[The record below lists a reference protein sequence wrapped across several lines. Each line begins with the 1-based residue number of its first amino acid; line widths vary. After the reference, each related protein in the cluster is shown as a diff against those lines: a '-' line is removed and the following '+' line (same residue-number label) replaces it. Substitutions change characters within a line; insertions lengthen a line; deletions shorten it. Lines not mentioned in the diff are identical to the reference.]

1 MIWSTNLRF
10 NLDKSPYREAYG
22 YLKNMDRKA
31 HKSINKV
38 VAIAVCEHFKRL
50 EKSVN
55 DPYFE
60 TREREDNFVN
70 RIVEAV
76 KIAVEKSMPSFM
88 AAYITAKLSDISSPI
103 INNTVSESSVLKEE
117 ISDIVAD
124 NIDFDF
130 VGE

>member
-10 NLDKSPYREAYG
+10 NLDKSPYREAYR
-22 YLKNMDRKA
+22 YLKNMDRRA

-38 VAIAVCEHFKRL
+38 VAVAVCEHFRWL
-50 EKSVN
+50 EKSEN

-70 RIVEAV
+70 RIVQAV
-76 KIAVEKSMPSFM
+76 GNAVEKAMPSFM

-103 INNTVSESSVLKEE
+103 INDTVSENSVLKED
-117 ISDIVAD
+117 ISDTAAD
-124 NIDFDF
+124 DIDFDF
-130 VGE
+130 VGN

>member
-10 NLDKSPYREAYG
+10 NLDKSPYREAYS

-50 EKSVN
+50 KKSAN

-70 RIVEAV
+70 RIVESV
-76 KIAVEKSMPSFM
+76 KIAVERAMPSFM

-103 INNTVSESSVLKEE
+103 INNTVSENSVLKEE
-117 ISDIVAD
+117 ISDTAAD
-124 NIDFDF
+124 DIDFDF

>member
-50 EKSVN
+50 EKSAN

-76 KIAVEKSMPSFM
+76 KIAVEKAMPSFM
-88 AAYITAKLSDISSPI
+88 AAYITAKLSNVPNIAISS
-103 INNTVSESSVLKEE
+103 TASENSVLKEE
-117 ISDIVAD
+117 NSDTAAD
-124 NIDFDF
+124 NIDFEF

>member
-10 NLDKSPYREAYG
+10 NLDKSPYREAYS
-22 YLKNMDRKA
+22 YLKNMDRKT

-50 EKSVN
+50 EKSAN

-76 KIAVEKSMPSFM
+76 KTAVENAMPSFM
-88 AAYITAKLSDISSPI
+88 TAYITAKLTDIPNVSIGRI
-103 INNTVSESSVLKEE
+103 ISENSVLKGEN
-117 ISDIVAD
+117 SNTAAD
-124 NIDFDF
+124 DIDFDF

>member
-22 YLKNMDRKA
+22 YLKNMDRKI

-50 EKSVN
+50 EKSAN

-60 TREREDNFVN
+60 TREHEDNFIN
-70 RIVEAV
+70 RIVKAV
-76 KIAVEKSMPSFM
+76 KVAVEKAMPSFM
-88 AAYITAKLSDISSPI
+88 AAYITAKLSDIPNVSRC
-103 INNTVSESSVLKEE
+103 NTVSENSVLKED
-117 ISDIVAD
+117 ISDTSAD

>member
-22 YLKNMDRKA
+22 YLKNMDRKT

-50 EKSVN
+50 EKSKN

-60 TREREDNFVN
+60 TWEREDFFIN
-70 RIVEAV
+70 RIVETV
-76 KIAVEKSMPSFM
+76 KIAVEKAMPSFM
-88 AAYITAKLSDISSPI
+88 AAYITAKLADIPSPI
-103 INNTVSESSVLKEE
+103 TNATVSENSVLKEE
-117 ISDIVAD
+117 NCDTSAD
-124 NIDFDF
+124 NIDFEF

>member
-50 EKSVN
+50 EKSAN

-76 KIAVEKSMPSFM
+76 KIAVEKAMPSFM
-88 AAYITAKLSDISSPI
+88 VAYITAKLSGIPNGSISS
-103 INNTVSESSVLKEE
+103 TVSESSVLKEE
-117 ISDIVAD
+117 ISDTAAD
-124 NIDFDF
+124 DIDFDF

>member
-10 NLDKSPYREAYG
+10 NLDKSPYREAYS

-50 EKSVN
+50 EKSKN

-76 KIAVEKSMPSFM
+76 KIAVEKAMPSFM
-88 AAYITAKLSDISSPI
+88 AAYITAKLSDITNGSISS
-103 INNTVSESSVLKEE
+103 TASENVVLKEE
-117 ISDIVAD
+117 NSDTTAD
-124 NIDFDF
+124 DIDFEF

>member
-10 NLDKSPYREAYG
+10 NLDKSPYREAYS
-22 YLKNMDRKA
+22 YLKNMDRKT

-50 EKSVN
+50 EKSKN

-76 KIAVEKSMPSFM
+76 KTAVEKAMPSFM
-88 AAYITAKLSDISSPI
+88 AAYITAKLADISSPI
-103 INNTVSESSVLKEE
+103 INDTISENVVLKEE
-117 ISDIVAD
+117 FSDAAAD
-124 NIDFDF
+124 DIDFDF

>member
-22 YLKNMDRKA
+22 YLKNMDRKT

-38 VAIAVCEHFKRL
+38 VATAVCEHFRRL
-50 EKSVN
+50 EKSKN

-76 KIAVEKSMPSFM
+76 KIAVEKAMPSFM
-88 AAYITAKLSDISSPI
+88 AAYITAKLADIPNISNI
-103 INNTVSESSVLKEE
+103 GTTSENAVLKEE
-117 ISDIVAD
+117 ISDTPAYE
-124 NIDFDF
+124 IDFDF
-130 VGE
+130 VGD

>member
-22 YLKNMDRKA
+22 YLKNMDRQA

-50 EKSVN
+50 EKSKN

-60 TREREDNFVN
+60 TRERENNFVN
-70 RIVEAV
+70 RIVGAV
-76 KIAVEKSMPSFM
+76 KIAVENAMPSFM

-103 INNTVSESSVLKEE
+103 VNNTVSENLVLKNEN
-117 ISDIVAD
+117 SDTAAD
-124 NIDFDF
+124 DIDFEF

>member
-22 YLKNMDRKA
+22 YLKNMDRQA

-50 EKSVN
+50 EKSEN

-60 TREREDNFVN
+60 TREREDNFVK

-76 KIAVEKSMPSFM
+76 KTAVEKAMPSFM
-88 AAYITAKLSDISSPI
+88 AAYITAKLSDIPNISRDS
-103 INNTVSESSVLKEE
+103 TVSENSVLKEE
-117 ISDIVAD
+117 ISDTAAD
-124 NIDFDF
+124 DIDFDF
-130 VGE
+130 VGN

>member
-22 YLKNMDRKA
+22 YLKNMDRKT

-38 VAIAVCEHFKRL
+38 VATAVCEHFKRL
-50 EKSVN
+50 EKNAN

-76 KIAVEKSMPSFM
+76 KIAVEKAMPTFM
-88 AAYITAKLSDISSPI
+88 AAYITAKLTDIP
-103 INNTVSESSVLKEE
+103 NVSIGSTASENSVLKQE
-117 ISDIVAD
+117 ISNTTAD
-124 NIDFDF
+124 DIDFDF

>member
-10 NLDKSPYREAYG
+10 NLDKSPYREAYN
-22 YLKNMDRKA
+22 YLKNMDRKT

-38 VAIAVCEHFKRL
+38 VAIAVCEHFRRF
-50 EKSVN
+50 EKSKN

-70 RIVEAV
+70 RIIEAV
-76 KIAVEKSMPSFM
+76 KIAVEKAMPSFM
-88 AAYITAKLSDISSPI
+88 AAYITAKLSDIPSPI
-103 INNTVSESSVLKEE
+103 INDTVSENSVLKED
-117 ISDIVAD
+117 ISDTSAD
-124 NIDFDF
+124 DIDFDF

>member
-22 YLKNMDRKA
+22 YLKNMDRKT

-38 VAIAVCEHFKRL
+38 VAIAVCEHFKQL
-50 EKSVN
+50 EKSKN

-60 TREREDNFVN
+60 TRERENFFIN

-76 KIAVEKSMPSFM
+76 KIAVEKAMPSFM
-88 AAYITAKLSDISSPI
+88 AAYITEKLADISSPV
-103 INNTVSESSVLKEE
+103 INNTVSENSVLKEE
-117 ISDIVAD
+117 FSDTSAD
-124 NIDFDF
+124 NIDFEF

>member
-22 YLKNMDRKA
+22 YLKNMDRKI

-38 VAIAVCEHFKRL
+38 VATAVCEHFRQL
-50 EKSVN
+50 EKSQN

-70 RIVEAV
+70 RIIEAV
-76 KIAVEKSMPSFM
+76 KIAVEKAMPSFM
-88 AAYITAKLSDISSPI
+88 AAYITAKLSDIPSPI
-103 INNTVSESSVLKEE
+103 INDTVSENSVLKED
-117 ISDIVAD
+117 ISDTSAD
-124 NIDFDF
+124 DIDFDF

>member
-1 MIWSTNLRF
+1 MIWSTNLQF
-10 NLDKSPYREAYG
+10 NLDKSPYREAYS

-38 VAIAVCEHFKRL
+38 VATAVCEHFKRL
-50 EKSVN
+50 EKSAN

-70 RIVEAV
+70 RIVESV
-76 KIAVEKSMPSFM
+76 KTAVEKAMPSFM
-88 AAYITAKLSDISSPI
+88 AAYITAKLADIP
-103 INNTVSESSVLKEE
+103 NVSIGSTISENSVLKEE
-117 ISDIVAD
+117 ISDTAAD
-124 NIDFDF
+124 DIDFDF

>member
-10 NLDKSPYREAYG
+10 NLDKSPYREAYS

-50 EKSVN
+50 EKSAN

-70 RIVEAV
+70 RIVETV
-76 KIAVEKSMPSFM
+76 KIAVEKAMPSFM
-88 AAYITAKLSDISSPI
+88 AAYITAKLSDITNVSIGS
-103 INNTVSESSVLKEE
+103 TVSENLVLKEE
-117 ISDIVAD
+117 NFDTAAGD
-124 NIDFDF
+124 IDFEF

>member
-38 VAIAVCEHFKRL
+38 VAIAVCEHFKRF
-50 EKSVN
+50 EKSAN

-76 KIAVEKSMPSFM
+76 KTAVEKAMPSFM
-88 AAYITAKLSDISSPI
+88 AAYITTKLSNIPSPI
-103 INNTVSESSVLKEE
+103 INNTVSENVVFKEE
-117 ISDIVAD
+117 NFDTAAD
-124 NIDFDF
+124 DIDFEF

>member
-10 NLDKSPYREAYG
+10 NTDRSPYREAYLF
-22 YLKNMDRKA
+22 LKNMDRKV

-38 VAIAVCEHFKRL
+38 VAISVCEYFKRF
-50 EKSVN
+50 EKSKN

-76 KIAVEKSMPSFM
+76 KIAVEKAMPTFM
-88 AAYITAKLSDISSPI
+88 AAYITAKLSDIPNASTGS
-103 INNTVSESSVLKEE
+103 TVSENSVLKEE
-117 ISDIVAD
+117 NSDTAAD
-124 NIDFDF
+124 DIDFDF
-130 VGE
+130 VGN

>member
-22 YLKNMDRKA
+22 YLKNMDRKT

-38 VAIAVCEHFKRL
+38 VAIAVCEHFRRL
-50 EKSVN
+50 EKSKN

-76 KIAVEKSMPSFM
+76 KIAVEKAMPNFM
-88 AAYITAKLSDISSPI
+88 AAYIMAKLIDISSPV
-103 INNTVSESSVLKEE
+103 INDTVSENSVLKEE
-117 ISDIVAD
+117 ISDTSAD
-124 NIDFDF
+124 NIDFEF

>member
-38 VAIAVCEHFKRL
+38 VATAVCEHFKRL
-50 EKSVN
+50 EKSAD

-60 TREREDNFVN
+60 TREREDNFMN
-70 RIVEAV
+70 RIVESV
-76 KIAVEKSMPSFM
+76 KIAVEKAMPSFM
-88 AAYITAKLSDISSPI
+88 AAYITAKLSDIPNASRGS
-103 INNTVSESSVLKEE
+103 TVSENSVLKEE
-117 ISDIVAD
+117 NSDTVAD
-124 NIDFDF
+124 DIDFDF

>member
-22 YLKNMDRKA
+22 YLKNMDRKT

-38 VAIAVCEHFKRL
+38 VATAVCEHFRRL
-50 EKSVN
+50 EKSKN

-60 TREREDNFVN
+60 TRGREDNFVN
-70 RIVEAV
+70 RIVESV
-76 KIAVEKSMPSFM
+76 KIAVEKAMPSFM
-88 AAYITAKLSDISSPI
+88 AAYITAKLSDIPNVSRGS
-103 INNTVSESSVLKEE
+103 TVSKNTVLKED
-117 ISDIVAD
+117 ISDNSAD

>member
-10 NLDKSPYREAYG
+10 NLDKSPYREAYS
-22 YLKNMDRKA
+22 YLKNMDRKT

-50 EKSVN
+50 EKSAN

-76 KIAVEKSMPSFM
+76 KTAVENAMPSFM
-88 AAYITAKLSDISSPI
+88 AAYITAKLADIPNGSLGS
-103 INNTVSESSVLKEE
+103 TVSENAVLKAE
-117 ISDIVAD
+117 ISDTAAD

>member
-10 NLDKSPYREAYG
+10 NLDKSPYREAYS

-38 VAIAVCEHFKRL
+38 VATAVCEHFKRL
-50 EKSVN
+50 KKSNN

-76 KIAVEKSMPSFM
+76 KIAVEKAMPSFM
-88 AAYITAKLSDISSPI
+88 AAYITAKLSDIPNVSIGS
-103 INNTVSESSVLKEE
+103 TVSENVVLKEE
-117 ISDIVAD
+117 NFDTAAD
-124 NIDFDF
+124 NIDFEF

>member
-22 YLKNMDRKA
+22 YLKNMDRKT

-38 VAIAVCEHFKRL
+38 VAIAVCEHFKKL
-50 EKSVN
+50 EKSKN

-70 RIVEAV
+70 RIVQTV
-76 KIAVEKSMPSFM
+76 GNAVEKSMPSFM
-88 AAYITAKLSDISSPI
+88 AAYITAKLADISNPV
-103 INNTVSESSVLKEE
+103 INDTDSENSVLKEE
-117 ISDIVAD
+117 NFDTSAD
-124 NIDFDF
+124 NIDFEF

>member
-10 NLDKSPYREAYG
+10 NLDKSPYREAYS
-22 YLKNMDRKA
+22 YLKNMDRKT

-38 VAIAVCEHFKRL
+38 VAIAVCEHFKRF
-50 EKSVN
+50 EKSAN

-76 KIAVEKSMPSFM
+76 KTAVEKAMPSFM
-88 AAYITAKLSDISSPI
+88 AAYITAKLSDISTPT
-103 INNTVSESSVLKEE
+103 INDTVSENSVLKEE
-117 ISDIVAD
+117 NSDTAAD
-124 NIDFDF
+124 DIDFDF

>member
-10 NLDKSPYREAYG
+10 NLDKSPYREAHS
-22 YLKNMDRKA
+22 YLKNMDRKT

-50 EKSVN
+50 EKSAN
-55 DPYFE
+55 DPYLE

-70 RIVEAV
+70 RIVESV
-76 KIAVEKSMPSFM
+76 KIAVEKAMPSFM
-88 AAYITAKLSDISSPI
+88 AAYITAKLADIPNIAISS
-103 INNTVSESSVLKEE
+103 TASENSVLKEE
-117 ISDIVAD
+117 NFDTAAD
-124 NIDFDF
+124 NIDFEF

>member
-10 NLDKSPYREAYG
+10 NLDKSPYREAYS
-22 YLKNMDRKA
+22 YLKNMDRKT

-38 VAIAVCEHFKRL
+38 VATAVCEHFKRL
-50 EKSVN
+50 EKSKN

-70 RIVEAV
+70 RIVQTV
-76 KIAVEKSMPSFM
+76 GNAVEKSMPSFM
-88 AAYITAKLSDISSPI
+88 AAYITAKLADISSPV
-103 INNTVSESSVLKEE
+103 INDTDSENSVLKEE
-117 ISDIVAD
+117 ISDTSAD